1 MTASRARRSRALDE
15 RDFHAWLARR
25 MTGPSR
31 GLLPLGDDAAA
42 LSVPPGRVVVLSTD
56 SLVEGTHFLR
66 DSPAGRIGAAAANVS
81 LSDIA
86 AKGARPAALLI
97 ALIVPPGT
105 PRRWAE
111 DLARGADRA
120 GAVGGAPLVGGDT
133 KPGPTRTVV
142 STVLGWGRPDR
153 LSARTGARPGDLLV
167 TTGTVGRGGLAAHRF
182 ARTGQR
188 SAAYRPMLAAL
199 LEVRPRVR
207 EGPVLAEFA
216 RAMLDTSDGLADSSW
231 LLAEASGCRV
241 SVDETALPLA
251 PGLFLRRR
259 NTAGTTRDR
268 LLRGGLRTPRG
279 GPTARG
285 RSGRGGGTTGGGP
298 AHDHRP
304 HRTRC
309 GGLAGGPGTAPP
321 DAGGRVAPL
330 RPAPHETALITVSS
344 AKLDR
349 VEPPHGHVSIK

>member
-42 LSVPPGRVVVLSTD
+42 LSVRPGRVAVLSTD

-66 DSPAGRIGAAAANVS
+66 DSPAARIGAAAANVS

-86 AKGARPAALLI
+86 AKGAQPAALLI

-105 PRRWAE
+105 PHRWAE

-120 GAVGGAPLVGGDT
+120 GAAAGAPLVGGDT
-133 KPGPTRTVV
+133 KPGATRTVV

-153 LSARTGARPGDLLV
+153 LGARTGARPGDILV
-167 TTGTVGRGGLAAHRF
+167 TTGTVGRGGLAAYRL
-182 ARTGQR
+182 ARAGPR
-188 SAAYRPMLAAL
+188 SAAYRPVLAAL

-216 RAMLDTSDGLADSSW
+216 HAMLDTSDGLADSSR

-241 SVDETALPLA
+241 TVDENVLPLA
-251 PGLFLRRR
+251 PGLSS
-259 NTAGTTRDR
+259 AA
-268 LLRGGLRTPRG
+268 RTPRERRAIAFYG
-279 GPTARG
+279 GDYELLAAVPPRVADRAAAAVRRVGGRLTTIGRIERGTGAWLEARG
-285 RSGRGGGTTGGGP
+285 RL
-298 AHDHRP
+298 RP
-304 HRTRC
+304 MP
-309 GGLAGGPGTAPP
+309 AGGWRPFGPGRT
-321 DAGGRVAPL
+321 
-330 RPAPHETALITVSS
+330 
-344 AKLDR
+344 KL
-349 VEPPHGHVSIK
+349 P